1 MSYRTYAEVCTQKEQ
16 HPMANISKIDR
27 RAEKEKQ
34 RAAKNRR
41 EIIAAGL
48 SRREMLRMGLLT
60 SAGLL
65 IPMSGLSVR
74 ARSSAGRLFDS
85 GSGSGPSSPPT
96 RPFVQPFTRLTVK
109 QPAAVLNPAPTVLP
123 NTVAGEG

>member
-1 MSYRTYAEVCTQKEQ
+1 
-16 HPMANISKIDR
+16 MANISKINR

-34 RAAKNRR
+34 QAAKNRR

-65 IPMSGLSVR
+65 VSMRGLSVR
-74 ARSSAGRLFDS
+74 ARSSAGHLLDS

-96 RPFVQPFTRLTVK
+96 TPFVQPFTRMTVK
-109 QPAAVLNPAPTVLP
+109 QPVAALNPTPTAIA
-123 NTVAGEG
+123 NTAGG

>member
-27 RAEKEKQ
+27 RVEKEKQ
-34 RAAKNRR
+34 QAAKNRR

-48 SRREMLRMGLLT
+48 SRREMLRLGLLT

-65 IPMSGLSVR
+65 VPMSGLSVR
-74 ARSSAGRLFDS
+74 ARSSAGNLLYDS
-85 GSGSGPSSPPT
+85 GPGSGPSSPPT
-96 RPFVQPFTRLTVK
+96 RPFVQAFTRMTV
-109 QPAAVLNPAPTVLP
+109 
-123 NTVAGEG
+123 